1 MGRRKLRQRQAEEVV
16 KKRQSEHF
24 SLQTLRGMRDI
35 CKNEAEEWV
44 KFTQMIHEVGKM
56 FDFNYLETPILEH
69 SSLFQKV
76 TNDDGVGVLNKE
88 MYNFVTQGE
97 DKVTLRPEITP
108 GIVRAYLEDGM
119 QSLRHPVKLYTMGS
133 IFRYERPQEGRYR
146 ESHQLDFEMIGVEY
160 PIAEAQLIQIAFY
173 IFRKLELEN
182 IVLEINSLGCRDC
195 QREFYKQLKRYF
207 ARVKPKLCENC
218 QIRAKKNPLRVFDCK
233 EESCQEE
240 LKDAP
245 LIMDNLCKA
254 CNKHFK
260 EVQEYLDALQIPYRI
275 NTRLVRGLD
284 YYTHTVFEFWREGDE
299 VRRQNALG
307 GGGRYDHLVEE
318 FGGKFTPA
326 VGFALGM
333 DRVVAELLKKKKKKS
348 EKPFVFLAQLGDKSR
363 HKALQ
368 LFEKLWEAGYYVKEA
383 FTKTSLRTQLRIA
396 KQEKIRWVLL
406 IGYKEAI
413 EDTVIIRD
421 QVSGV
426 QHIIEQDKLVKFLE
440 DKKKEEEAEKISNLS
455 NS

>member
-35 CKNEAEEWV
+35 CKNEAEEWLR
-44 KFTQMIHEVGKM
+44 FILTTHELGKM
-56 FDFNYLETPILEH
+56 FDFSYLETPILEFTK
-69 SSLFQKV
+69 LFQKGSS
-76 TNDDGVGVLNKE
+76 DEGIGVPSKE
-88 MYNFVTQGE
+88 MYSFVTQGG
-97 DKVTLRPEITP
+97 DNISLRPEITP

-119 QSLRHPVKLYTMGS
+119 QSLRHPVKIYTMGP
-133 IFRYERPQEGRYR
+133 IFRYDRPQEGRYR
-146 ESHQLDFEMIGVEY
+146 QAHQLDFEMIGVEQ
-160 PIAEAQLIQIAFY
+160 PIAEAELIQIAFY
-173 IFRKLELEN
+173 LFKKLELPN
-182 IVLEINSLGCRDC
+182 VLLEINSLGCRDC

-207 ARVKPKLCENC
+207 TRTKPKLCEDC
-218 QIRAKKNPLRVFDCK
+218 KRRMKKNPLRVFDCK
-233 EESCQEE
+233 EEGCQKE
-240 LKDAP
+240 LAEAP

-254 CNKHFK
+254 CNKHFS
-260 EVQEYLDALQIPYRI
+260 EVLEYLDALKIPYKV
-275 NTRLVRGLD
+275 NSRLVRGID

-299 VRRQNALG
+299 IRRQNALG

-326 VGFALGM
+326 VGFALGI
-333 DRVVAELLKKKKKKS
+333 DRVIAELMKKKRKKA

-363 HKALQ
+363 HKALE
-368 LFEKLWEAGYYVKEA
+368 LFEKLWEEGFYVKEA

-413 EDTVIIRD
+413 EDNVIVRD
-421 QVSGV
+421 QISGV
-426 QHIIEQDKLVKFLE
+426 QQILTKDELVKFLK
-440 DKKKEEEAEKISNLS
+440 DRKKEEEKKESL
-455 NS
+455 